1 MAERLG
7 ERIRRVRTA
16 RGLGL
21 RETAAK
27 VGISATYLSRIE
39 TNEEK
44 TPPAE
49 KVIRVLADLLEDNF
63 DELMSL
69 AGRIPSDVTE
79 YFATDPGLPAF
90 LRRAK
95 EQGLSSEE
103 LEKRLVGKKSKT

>member
-1 MAERLG
+1 MTERFG
-7 ERIRRVRTA
+7 ERVRRVRTA

-49 KVIRVLADLLEDNF
+49 KVIRALADLLADNF

-69 AGRIPSDVTE
+69 AGRIPADVTE
-79 YFATDPGLPAF
+79 YFASDPGLPAF

-103 LEKRLVGKKSKT
+103 LEKRLVGKKGKT